1 MLSSVVLGAALFGL
15 GLLPQAQA
23 GEGRARYLV
32 VLKRTAGPVLDIVA
46 RQTGRLGVKPS
57 HFYRHAVRGYAA
69 RLTAGDARA
78 LAANPTVAFVERDR
92 RYRVATTQPGPPWG
106 LDRIDQTPRALD
118 GSFSYLATGAGVTAY
133 VIDTGVRFTHGEFNE
148 AGVTRATSGKDFV
161 DPDTPATDCNGHGT
175 HVAGTIGGETY
186 GVAKGVSLVAVR
198 VIDCWGFG
206 WLSDIVGGVNWVTN
220 NHPVWTPA
228 VANMSLGGPP
238 SRVLNLAV
246 RRSIADGVVYTLAAG
261 NQGQSACNTSPARVP
276 PAITVSATNRQD
288 VRPYWANF
296 GSCVDLF
303 APGTWITSA
312 WKGNDSAWKAISGTS
327 MAAPHVAG
335 VVALQLELTPGADPA
350 ATWTELQGR
359 TTKNVVTS
367 ARSANNDLL
376 FTDL

>member
-1 MLSSVVLGAALFGL
+1 MVSSLLL
-15 GLLPQAQA
+15 GLVIIGPGLVPAAQA

-32 VLKRTAGPVLDIVA
+32 LLEDSAGPVRDLA
-46 RQTGRLGVKPS
+46 SRQTGRLGVHPS
-57 HFYRHAVRGYAA
+57 HVYSHAIRGYAA
-69 RLTAGDARA
+69 SLTAAEARA
-78 LAANPTVAFVERDR
+78 LAANPTVALVERDR

-118 GSFSYLATGAGVTAY
+118 GSFNYVATGAGVTAY
-133 VIDTGVRFTHGEFNE
+133 VIDTGVRFTHSEFNE
-148 AGVTRATSGKDFV
+148 DGVRRATSGKDFV
-161 DPDTPATDCNGHGT
+161 DPYTPATDCNGHGT

-186 GVAKGVSLVAVR
+186 GVAKGVNLVAVR
-198 VIDCWGFG
+198 VIDCWGYG

-220 NHPVWTPA
+220 NHPVGTPA

-261 NQGQSACNTSPARVP
+261 NQAQSACNTSPARVP

-312 WKGNDSAWKAISGTS
+312 WKNGASKAISGTS

-335 VVALQLELTPGADPA
+335 VVALQLELTPEADPA
-350 ATWTELQGR
+350 ATWTALQGR

-376 FTDL
+376 YTDL

>member
-1 MLSSVVLGAALFGL
+1 MVSSFLL
-15 GLLPQAQA
+15 GLVIIGPGLVPAAQA

-32 VLKRTAGPVLDIVA
+32 VLEDSAGPVRDLA
-46 RQTGRLGVKPS
+46 SRQTGRLGVQPT
-57 HFYRHAVRGYAA
+57 HVYRQAVRGYAA
-69 RLTAGDARA
+69 SLTPGEAKA

-92 RYRVATTQPGPPWG
+92 RYHVATTQPAPPWG

-118 GSFSYLATGAGVTAY
+118 GSFNYVATGAGVTAY
-133 VIDTGVRFTHGEFNE
+133 VIDTGVRLSHSEFD
-148 AGVTRATSGKDFV
+148 GRGGTGRDFV
-161 DPDTPATDCNGHGT
+161 NPGTSATDCNGHGT

-186 GVAKGVSLVAVR
+186 GVAKSVSIVALR
-198 VIDCWGFG
+198 VLDCSGWG
-206 WLSDIVGGVNWVTN
+206 WLSDIVRAVNWVTAD
-220 NHPVWTPA
+220 HVQGDPA

-238 SRVLNLAV
+238 SRVLNVAV

-261 NQGQSACNTSPARVP
+261 NEGQSACNTSPARVP

-312 WKGNDSAWKAISGTS
+312 WKGNDSQSKAISGTS
-327 MAAPHVAG
+327 MAAPHAAG
-335 VVALQLELTPGADPA
+335 VVALQLELTPDADPA
-350 ATWTELQGR
+350 ATWTALQGR
-359 TTKNVVTS
+359 TTKNAVAS